1 MSFLLG
7 TASRHGGTGRDDRL
21 RHDHYPAGRRCRDSV
36 CKRTKEADYSAS
48 ADERRPRP
56 FMPRPFM
63 RRKKARPKKD
73 NAA

>member
-7 TASRHGGTGRDDRL
+7 TASRHGGTGRNDRL
-21 RHDHYPAGRRCRDSV
+21 RHDDYPAGRRCRDSV
-36 CKRTKEADYSAS
+36 CKRTKEAEYSAS

-56 FMPRPFM
+56 FT

>member
-7 TASRHGGTGRDDRL
+7 TTSRHGGTGRDDRL
-21 RHDHYPAGRRCRDSV
+21 RRDHYPAGRRCRDSV
-36 CKRTKEADYSAS
+36 CKRAKEADYSAS

-56 FMPRPFM
+56 FM